1 MFGLDATHKV
11 IATPDRVAVLAALGT
26 PSARLIARLIEAYR
40 PSYTE
45 RYGWDGAAIH
55 DMCTIAWAIDPTLF
69 SLTEMAVLID
79 TNEGPNFGRTVCD
92 SRKRAPS
99 QPIVN
104 VARDVDADQVFA
116 LLAERIA
123 RY

>member
-1 MFGLDATHKV
+1 
-11 IATPDRVAVLAALGT
+11 
-26 PSARLIARLIEAYR
+26 
-40 PSYTE
+40 
-45 RYGWDGAAIH
+45 
-55 DMCTIAWAIDPTLF
+55 MCTIAWAIDPTLF

-79 TNEGPNFGRTVCD
+79 TNEGPNFGRTVYD

-104 VARDVDADQVFA
+104 VARDVDADRVFA